1 MLQYEAPRIQTNI
14 GDPGQSIANAQRGF
28 AQLGAVA
35 QDIMTREANRTK
47 EEEIAARYAEQ
58 VEREIANRKADVDY
72 REKVFNTSQEEKA
85 DAKRILALQGQAAT
99 LLAAGKTKELAQFLK
114 DNPEAN
120 SFDIAK
126 LKVDMDD
133 REKTRSIQMKQLEAS
148 MNKDRTPSIEQQ
160 YIDSQKRLALDTKYA
175 EYIKDT
181 SAKGIKPV
189 DRSTFAAAYG
199 PTVTVQAI
207 NSLLSA
213 KKSDQQ
219 FEAGNLDKYHD
230 VKNFKNAAEVSAAT
244 GRLIALGISPK
255 ILETAAGSAKRNIE
269 RSNFFNN
276 DPTATNLDVGS
287 YELIAKK
294 LAGFK

>member
-14 GDPGQSIANAQRGF
+14 GDPSQSIANAQRGF

-35 QDIMTREANRTK
+35 QDIMTREDNRTK
-47 EEEIAARYAEQ
+47 EEEIAAKYAEQ
-58 VEREIANRKADVDY
+58 VEREVANRKADVDY
-72 REKVFNTSQEEKA
+72 REKVFETAQEEKA

-99 LLAAGKTKELAQFLK
+99 LLAAGKTKELNQFLK

-133 REKTRSIQMKQLEAS
+133 RAEARSIQRKQLEAS
-148 MNKDRTPSIEQQ
+148 KNKERTPSIEQQ

-207 NSLLSA
+207 NSIGTVLSILLS
-213 KKSDQQ
+213 KSLY
-219 FEAGNLDKYHD
+219 N
-230 VKNFKNAAEVSAAT
+230 
-244 GRLIALGISPK
+244 GRLYLL
-255 ILETAAGSAKRNIE
+255 ILPFINPVKS
-269 RSNFFNN
+269 
-276 DPTATNLDVGS
+276 
-287 YELIAKK
+287 LIVMTI
-294 LAGFK
+294 

>member
-35 QDIMTREANRTK
+35 QDIMTREDNRTK

-58 VEREIANRKADVDY
+58 VEREVANRKEDVNY
-72 REKVFNTSQEEKA
+72 REKVFNTAQEEKA
-85 DAKRILALQGQAAT
+85 DTKRILGLQGRAAT
-99 LLAAGKTKELAQFLK
+99 LLAAGKIKELNQFLK
-114 DNPEAN
+114 ENPEAS
-120 SFDIAK
+120 SFELAK
-126 LKVDMDD
+126 LKADIDD
-133 REKTRSIQMKQLEAS
+133 RAKTRSIQMAS
-148 MNKDRTPSIEQQ
+148 INKDRTPSIEQQ
-160 YIDSQKRLALDTKYA
+160 YIDAQKRLALDTKYA

-207 NSLLSA
+207 KSLLSA

-255 ILETAAGSAKRNIE
+255 ILETAAGSAKRNVE
-269 RSNFFNN
+269 RSNFFND

>member
-28 AQLGAVA
+28 AQLGAIA
-35 QDIMTREANRTK
+35 QDIMTREDNRTK

-58 VEREIANRKADVDY
+58 VEREVANRKDDVEY
-72 REKVFNTSQEEKA
+72 REKVFNARQEERA
-85 DAKRILALQGQAAT
+85 DDKRILKLQGQAAT
-99 LLAAGKTKELAQFLK
+99 LLAAGKTKELDRFLK
-114 DNPEAN
+114 ENPEAN

-133 REKTRSIQMKQLEAS
+133 REKTRSIEMKRLEAS
-148 MNKDRTPSIEQQ
+148 KERTPSIEQQ
-160 YIDSQKRLALDTKYA
+160 YIDAQKRLALDTKYT
-175 EYIKDT
+175 EYIKDA

-199 PTVTVQAI
+199 PTVTVQAV
-207 NSLLSA
+207 NSLLRA

-219 FEAGNLDKYHD
+219 FEAGDLNKYHD

-255 ILETAAGSAKRNIE
+255 ILETAAGSAKRNVE
-269 RSNFFNN
+269 RSNWFDN